1 MSESFYIWRF
11 DSCLLKE
18 KNCGS
23 VSLTSHLV
31 NSNCFTFDTLKAA
44 SLTKKENQGGGGR
57 VRRNEHSSLYLLCSK
72 VFRCVVDL
80 LKCISV
86 IF

>member
-44 SLTKKENQGGGGR
+44 SLTKKENQGGGAEYGEMSTVHFICSA
-57 VRRNEHSSLYLLCSK
+57 VRYS
-72 VFRCVVDL
+72 VVWW
-80 LKCISV
+80 IY
-86 IF
+86 